1 MIVQQISAI
10 ASVRVLYVL
19 LIDQHQRMMRGTSA
33 THWAVWIRALSID
46 AASSHVSPLAL
57 SQGMVLD
64 AENVSP
70 SIVVVSALMVG
81 HIALGMR
88 LARQIAATPRFGR
101 QYRRR

>member
-1 MIVQQISAI
+1 
-10 ASVRVLYVL
+10 
-19 LIDQHQRMMRGTSA
+19 MRGTSA
-33 THWAVWIRALSID
+33 THWAVWVRALSID
-46 AASSHVSPLAL
+46 ASSSDVSPLAL
-57 SQGMVLD
+57 TQGVVLD

-70 SIVVVSALMVG
+70 SIGMVSSLMVG